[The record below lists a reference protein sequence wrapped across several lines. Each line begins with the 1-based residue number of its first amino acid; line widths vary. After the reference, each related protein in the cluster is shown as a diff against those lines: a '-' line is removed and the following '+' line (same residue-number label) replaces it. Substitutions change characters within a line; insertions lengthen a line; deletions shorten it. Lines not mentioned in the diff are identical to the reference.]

1 MNFQDWDTVV
11 LRKKISNIQN
21 KKSQETV
28 LVNRN
33 TLTPKQKDVEV
44 GSDLTYMDK
53 NLSNKVLNIR
63 IQMKLDRTQFA
74 NLVGLHLKDIKEL
87 EESKMLLKTAKVK
100 ILKIEKKLKT
110 KIL

>member
-11 LRKKISNIQN
+11 LRKKISDIQK

-33 TLTPKQKDVEV
+33 TLTQKQKDVEV
-44 GSDLTYMDK
+44 GSDLTYIDK
-53 NLSNKVLNIR
+53 NLSNKILNIR
-63 IQMKLDRTQFA
+63 IQNKLDRTQFA
-74 NLVGLHLKDIKEL
+74 NLIGLNLKDIKEL
-87 EESKMLLKTAKVK
+87 EECKMLLKTAKVK